1 MTIYNTADNVND
13 FKKKGTNNDDFYY
26 IDNEKVQIIEV
37 CRLGFNPTKKYV
49 GWVLTQ
55 QKRMKNIKQN

>member
-13 FKKKGTNNDDFYY
+13 F
-26 IDNEKVQIIEV
+26 
-37 CRLGFNPTKKYV
+37 KYV